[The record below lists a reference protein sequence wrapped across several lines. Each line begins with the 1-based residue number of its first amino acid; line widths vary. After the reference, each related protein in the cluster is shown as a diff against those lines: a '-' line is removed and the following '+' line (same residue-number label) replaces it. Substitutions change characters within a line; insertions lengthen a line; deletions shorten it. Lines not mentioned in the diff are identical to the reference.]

1 MIEARD
7 LTKLYGRKAAVDHLT
22 FTVEPGSAWPWPC

>member
-7 LTKLYGRKAAVDHLT
+7 LTKLYGGNSHSGEYDGLIASHA
-22 FTVEPGSAWPWPC
+22 G